1 VVDSQGDRPNA
12 RDAVCRLNVMPETA
26 PNISPES
33 SLLTLCEMSPRLSMP
48 IIVIWLSKRINYR
61 ARSPALIDLRQEPR
75 NAMETVFPL
84 GVND

>member
-1 VVDSQGDRPNA
+1 
-12 RDAVCRLNVMPETA
+12 
-26 PNISPES
+26 
-33 SLLTLCEMSPRLSMP
+33 MP